1 MLEREL
7 LLVLL
12 SIRNVSDFVQVVYV
26 IILELIRVQ
35 ILIMDFEL
43 PEFNAN
49 SSFRH
54 ILLLEK
60 LIF

>member
-43 PEFNAN
+43 PEFHEN
-49 SSFRH
+49 
-54 ILLLEK
+54 L
-60 LIF
+60 

>member
-35 ILIMDFEL
+35 ILIMDFE
-43 PEFNAN
+43 
-49 SSFRH
+49 
-54 ILLLEK
+54 
-60 LIF
+60 